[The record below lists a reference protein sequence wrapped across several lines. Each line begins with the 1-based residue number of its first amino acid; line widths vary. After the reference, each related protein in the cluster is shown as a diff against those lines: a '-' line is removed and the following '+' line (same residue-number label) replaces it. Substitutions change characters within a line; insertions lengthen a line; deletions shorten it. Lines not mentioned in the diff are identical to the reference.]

1 MTPAP
6 EGSTSS
12 GQTPVDDLPTVSG
25 SVDAPPAVPPPA
37 ATLPPPSSSPSS
49 TNDSAAGHAAEQGK
63 QVASHA
69 ADEAKSVASEAG
81 DHGRQ
86 LASEAADASRQVVQ
100 TVKEQVV
107 DLRGEVTSQART
119 VFDQTTSQLS
129 EQAQRQTE
137 KAGVALRTLSEQTS
151 ALAEGRTDEAGELGR
166 YVRQF
171 SDQLGQ
177 LSQRLEQGGFDAM
190 LGDVQRFARRRPGAF
205 LLGAAALGVV
215 AGRLGRG
222 AKEAASD
229 DSATQNALPAT
240 SPSADIPTAAAFD
253 EPLVPPVVPT
263 VTDSVDLNAPMSEE
277 TRLP

>member
-6 EGSTSS
+6 EGTTP

-25 SVDAPPAVPPPA
+25 PADTPSAVPPPA
-37 ATLPPPSSSPSS
+37 STLPPPATS
-49 TNDSAAGHAAEQGK
+49 TTGSDSTASQATEQGK

-81 DHGRQ
+81 DHSRQ
-86 LASEAADASRQVVQ
+86 LATEAADASRQVVQ
-100 TVKEQVV
+100 TVREQVT

-137 KAGVALRTLSEQTS
+137 KAGQALRTLSEQTS
-151 ALAEGRTDEAGELGR
+151 ALAEGRTEEAGELSR
-166 YVRQF
+166 YARQV

-215 AGRLGRG
+215 AGRLGRS
-222 AKEAASD
+222 AKEATGERSD
-229 DSATQNALPAT
+229 TQSALPAT
-240 SPSADIPTAAAFD
+240 TPSGDIPTAAAFD
-253 EPLVPPVVPT
+253 EPLVPPVDPT
-263 VTDSVDLNAPMSEE
+263 VTDSVDLNAPLAQE